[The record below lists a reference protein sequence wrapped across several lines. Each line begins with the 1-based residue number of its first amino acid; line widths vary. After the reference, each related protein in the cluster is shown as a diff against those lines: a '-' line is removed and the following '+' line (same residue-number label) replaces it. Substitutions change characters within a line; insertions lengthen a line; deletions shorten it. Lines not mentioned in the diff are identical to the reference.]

1 MKKIIILSTIAVIIG
16 ATIVVLNLKKTPQNT
31 VNVNKV
37 NVVNVDNIPNVN
49 NFEECLAAN
58 YPILE
63 SYPRQCK
70 TPNNKTFVEI
80 IGNMLEKTDLITLSN
95 PLPNQ
100 VITSPLVIE
109 GLARGAWYFEASF
122 PVKLYDEDNNLIA
135 ETTAHAQSNSLT
147 DDFIPFKAE
156 FSFNYLA
163 DTRGTLVLENDNP
176 SGLPENADSLTLPI
190 KFGAKS
196 QEEKIKIKIYLN
208 NDRLDP
214 EVSCTKVFPV
224 EREIIKTTAV
234 ARAALT
240 ELLAGVTTS
249 ETESGFSTSLN
260 SNIQIQS
267 LSIANGIAKVDFDEQ
282 LGAAVGG
289 SCRVS
294 AIRAQIT
301 ETLKQFSGVKSVVI
315 SINSQ
320 TEDILQP

>member
-16 ATIVVLNLKKTPQNT
+16 ATIIILNYKNTPQNISDVT
-31 VNVNKV
+31 NISNVS
-37 NVVNVDNIPNVN
+37 
-49 NFEECLAAN
+49 NFEECIAAN

-63 SYPRQCK
+63 SYPRQCI
-70 TPNNKTFVEI
+70 TPDNKTFVEI
-80 IGNMLEKTDLITLSN
+80 IGNMLEKTDLITLSK

-100 VITSPLVIE
+100 IIVSPLIVE
-109 GLARGAWYFEASF
+109 GMARGAWYFEASF

-135 ETTAHAQSNSLT
+135 ETVAHAQSNSLT

-156 FSFNYLA
+156 FSFDYLA
-163 DTRGTLVLENDNP
+163 NTRGTLVLENDNP

-196 QEEKIKIKIYLN
+196 QEEKVKIKVYFN
-208 NDRLDP
+208 NNKLDP
-214 EVSCTKVFPV
+214 EVSCIKVFPV
-224 EREIIKTTAV
+224 EREISKTTAV

-240 ELLAGVTTS
+240 ELLAGVTSS
-249 ETESGFSTSLN
+249 EAESGFSTSLN
-260 SNIQIQS
+260 SDIQIQS
-267 LSIANGIAKVDFDEQ
+267 LTIGNGIAKVDFDEQ

-301 ETLKQFSGVKSVVI
+301 ETLKQFPDVKNVVI